1 MAFATWQAD
10 PSDENTQ
17 ALDNAEAARTQAQ
30 LAMQQAQQTYNDL
43 KQQTPKM
50 PVLSDFT
57 ESSADYSWGISDGS
71 DADDSDGKILP
82 PTDMITVEVMRDSK
96 LRILL
101 HLEKCA
107 LRRSKR

>member
-50 PVLSDFT
+50 PGTF
-57 ESSADYSWGISDGS
+57 
-71 DADDSDGKILP
+71 
-82 PTDMITVEVMRDSK
+82 
-96 LRILL
+96 
-101 HLEKCA
+101 
-107 LRRSKR
+107 

>member
-50 PVLSDFT
+50 PGYFL
-57 ESSADYSWGISDGS
+57 ISQKAVQITHGEFQTVQMQMTVM
-71 DADDSDGKILP
+71 GKILP
-82 PTDMITVEVMRDSK
+82 PPDMITVEVM
-96 LRILL
+96 
-101 HLEKCA
+101 A
-107 LRRSKR
+107 GQ